1 MICSTPDCE
10 RGTSTYLCTQCVSD
24 LQAWIDQVAF
34 LLPEL
39 DVTIARLD
47 VTRPGNSETRSSNM
61 AGSAAP
67 ANLDALQ
74 LKANLESVTHT
85 AAEYAAMDHAAGSA
99 WIISEWCKSAE
110 LLISGPEAV
119 TPRHHNE
126 IMADIKGNTEP
137 MTAKDC
143 AAWLSNATGIHFTS
157 KRIRNWVTRRGLK
170 AASTEGVPKYLPEDV
185 LTAYRQREREVA

>member
-1 MICSTPDCE
+1 MDCTTPEC
-10 RGTSTYLCTQCVSD
+10 GTPTAGTYLCTQCVSD

-39 DVTIARLD
+39 DVTIKRLD
-47 VTRPGNSETRSSNM
+47 VTRPGNSETRSTNV

-74 LKANLESVTHT
+74 LKLNLESVTHT

-110 LLISGPEAV
+110 LLISGPAE
-119 TPRHHNE
+119 PRIDHQANKARIKE
-126 IMADIKGNTEP
+126 IAPPMITRQLIPWLKKNARIHITRADIN
-137 MTAKDC
+137 
-143 AAWLSNATGIHFTS
+143 
-157 KRIRNWVTRRGLK
+157 NW
-170 AASTEGVPKYLPEDV
+170 
-185 LTAYRQREREVA
+185 RQRGHLHPVDREPSPTYNASDVINVYQMKGRT